1 MSNVD
6 QSHDDIAKS
15 RERPVDAPSLLE
27 NGGREGGREGRIGKD
42 RVSDHTAIIFT
53 SLCRRKCYQVNFGY

>member
-27 NGGREGGREGRIGKD
+27 KGGKEGGRKGGREGGREEGGRKAREERGWSK
-42 RVSDHTAIIFT
+42 
-53 SLCRRKCYQVNFGY
+53 